1 MKINGN
7 QVRKG
12 HLLQYEGDLWR
23 VHKTE
28 ATQPGKGGAYNQV
41 EMKSITSGTKKNVRF
56 RASETVERARLDEV
70 DCTYLYMEGDDAV
83 VMDTQTYEQ
92 TNIPADVLGD
102 DAVFLDDGMTVQISF
117 FEGKPLGI
125 ALPQHVTLSVV
136 ETEPVV
142 KGQTASSSYKPATL
156 SNGIRVGVPPFISAD
171 DQIVVDTVERSY
183 VRRAE

>member
-12 HLLQYEGDLWR
+12 HLLQYEGELWR
-23 VHKTE
+23 VSKTE
-28 ATQPGKGGAYNQV
+28 ATKTGKSGAYNQV

-56 RASETVERARLDEV
+56 RASENVERARLDEI
-70 DCTYLYMEGDDAV
+70 DCTFLYMEGDDAV
-83 VMDTQTYEQ
+83 VMDTGTYEQ
-92 TNIPADVLGD
+92 SNVPAEVLGD

-125 ALPQHVTLSVV
+125 TLPQHVTLTVA

-171 DQIVVDTVERSY
+171 DVIVVDTIERTY